1 MKIPLTIKTSYLP
14 NWGMYEGV
22 RELVQNARDAEIE
35 EGAQMSVDYTNGH
48 LVIENSGTTLPH
60 SALLLGFTTKVGR
73 SDTIGKF
80 GEGLKLGVLALVR
93 AGHSVRIRSGSE
105 VWVPSIEYSHVFQ
118 ADVLSFDISTGRK
131 ASDRVRIEVGG
142 ISASQWAEMKEK
154 FLFLQKVSPENKI
167 GTSTGSLLL
176 GADMRGK
183 VFVKGVFVQVLPDL
197 QFGYDLTTADIDRDR
212 KMIESWDLQYKT
224 RAIYMAALS
233 SDSSLFAQFDTMLE
247 EQTPEVQGIDTY
259 NASYMPPTVLAHVA
273 EKFVTEHGTD
283 AVPVATQAEAEEVG
297 KLGVRGVVVNRQRG
311 AILQRTMGDIIT
323 IKSRLSSESTQE
335 YSFSDLSQDEK
346 SNLADASELLSSV
359 HGLGIARIH
368 VMDFRSATMLGQFT
382 NGHVHIA
389 RSILADS
396 DETLR
401 VLIHEVAKD
410 DTNDIG
416 GAHLARVEKLWVQIT
431 RNLRR
436 VSRFDRT

>member
-105 VWVPSIEYSHVFQ
+105 VWVPSIEFSNVFQ
-118 ADVLSFDISTGRK
+118 ADVLTFDISTGRK
-131 ASDRVRIEVGG
+131 ATDRVRIEVGG
-142 ISASQWAEMKEK
+142 ISASQWAEMKER
-154 FLFLQKVSPENKI
+154 FLFLQKIDPKNRIETN
-167 GTSTGSLLL
+167 TGSLLL
-176 GADMRGK
+176 GESMRGR
-183 VFVKGVFVQVLPDL
+183 VFVKGVFVQSVPNL

-224 RAIYMAALS
+224 RAVYMAALA
-233 SDSSLFAQFDTMLE
+233 SDSQLFAQFDTMLE

-259 NASYMPPTVLAHVA
+259 NAAYISPDVVSHIA
-273 EKFVTEHGTD
+273 EKFVTQHGTD
-283 AVPVATQAEAEEVG
+283 AVPVSTQAEAEEVE

-311 AILQRTMGDIIT
+311 AILQRTMGDLFA
-323 IKSRLSSESTQE
+323 IKARLSMESTKE
-335 YSFSDLSQDEK
+335 YAFTDLSEDEK
-346 SNLADASELLSSV
+346 DNLASASTLLSMV
-359 HGLGIARIH
+359 RELGIARIH
-368 VMDFRSATMLGQFT
+368 VMDFRSPTMLGQFDA
-382 NGHVHIA
+382 GHVHIA
-389 RSILADS
+389 RSVLADS

-416 GAHLARVEKLWVQIT
+416 GAHLGRVERLWVQIT